1 MNLAKTS
8 TVLSL
13 VAGGTLALSA
23 MPADAAS
30 FGNGE
35 DEFGD
40 PSEPGILFDTDTK
53 VDFEFLESHGLFQAT
68 LFIVKADAKDTP
80 VYTLF
85 TENEAYIT
93 PETDDFLGLCP
104 ETVTVPGTDSCTNW
118 FEFQGG
124 VEYSLLLDSGN
135 NGKVWSTTALNNP
148 PVETQA
154 KFIFGQTEAGKY
166 TIRFEDN
173 GGDED
178 FNDFTITA
186 EMTDIPEPAT
196 LAGLGLIGGALALTR
211 RRKAK

>member
-8 TVLSL
+8 TVLGL
-13 VAGGTLALSA
+13 VAGSALALSA
-23 MPADAAS
+23 MPAEAFS

-35 DEFGD
+35 PDQ
-40 PSEPGILFDTDTK
+40 PGILFDTDTK
-53 VDFEFLESHGLFQAT
+53 VDFEFLESHGLFKST
-68 LFIVKADAKDTP
+68 LFIVEADAKDTP

-85 TENEAYIT
+85 TENEAFISGA
-93 PETDDFLGLCP
+93 EDFKGLCP

-118 FEFQGG
+118 FEFQAG

-135 NGKVWSTTALNNP
+135 NGKVWSTDALNNP
-148 PVETQA
+148 VQPQA
-154 KFIFGQTEAGKY
+154 EFIFGQTDAGKY
-166 TIRFEDN
+166 TIDFEDK
-173 GGDED
+173 GGDRD

>member
-8 TVLSL
+8 TVLGL
-13 VAGGTLALSA
+13 VAGSALALSA

-30 FGNGE
+30 FNNG
-35 DEFGD
+35 
-40 PSEPGILFDTDTK
+40 GILFDTDTK
-53 VDFEFLESHGLFQAT
+53 VDFEFLESHGAFKST
-68 LFIVKADAKDTP
+68 LSIVEADAKDTP

-85 TENEAYIT
+85 TENEAFISGR
-93 PETDDFLGLCP
+93 DDYKGLCP

-118 FEFQGG
+118 FEFQAG

-135 NGKVWSTTALNNP
+135 NGKVWSTDALNM
-148 PVETQA
+148 PVETLAEFSFVQND
-154 KFIFGQTEAGKY
+154 AGKY
-166 TIRFEDN
+166 TIDFEDK
-173 GGDED
+173 GFAPYD

>member
-8 TVLSL
+8 TVLGL
-13 VAGGTLALSA
+13 VAGSALALSA
-23 MPADAAS
+23 MPAEAAS
-30 FGNGE
+30 FGT
-35 DEFGD
+35 D
-40 PSEPGILFDTDTK
+40 GILFETDTK
-53 VDFEFLESHGLFQAT
+53 VDFEFLESHGKFQST
-68 LFIVKADAKDTP
+68 LFIVEADAKDTP

-85 TENEAYIT
+85 TENEAFIM

-104 ETVTVPGTDSCTNW
+104 ETVTAPDTSSCTNW
-118 FEFQGG
+118 FTFEAG

-148 PVETQA
+148 VDTQA
-154 KFIFGQTEAGKY
+154 EFIFGQTEAGKY

-173 GGDED
+173 GGDTD

-186 EMTDIPEPAT
+186 QVKDIPEPAT
-196 LAGLGLIGGALALTR
+196 FAGLGLVGGALALTR